1 MSLLWIAVAVLAA
14 LVVPVLFSLVVEALR
29 RVPQAPA
36 RLSWAP
42 DIAIRYADVGG
53 MKLRYVKAGAGPD
66 LLLLHTLRTQLDLFE
81 KMVSDL
87 AKNFT
92 VYALDYPGHGFSDI
106 PPARYDADFFVN
118 AVEGFLDALDLRAV
132 SLCGVSIGGSI
143 ALIIAGRRNPRA
155 LRVIAINPYD
165 YANGRGITR
174 SSFLGW
180 AITATS
186 KIPLLGETVM
196 RLRNFIIMKS
206 VLRGGVADPASIRP
220 ALMREMYEV
229 GNRRHHYRAFISLLR
244 HAASWERATAI
255 YRDINVPVCLV
266 WGTQDWARL
275 AEREHD
281 RALIP
286 GAQMVTIENGG
297 HFLPLDRP
305 RELEELIVRFACA

>member
-106 PPARYDADFFVN
+106 PPARYDAISSSMRSK
-118 AVEGFLDALDLRAV
+118 ASSMHSTCAPYPCAV
-132 SLCGVSIGGSI
+132 SRS
-143 ALIIAGRRNPRA
+143 AGP
-155 LRVIAINPYD
+155 LR
-165 YANGRGITR
+165 
-174 SSFLGW
+174 
-180 AITATS
+180 
-186 KIPLLGETVM
+186 
-196 RLRNFIIMKS
+196 
-206 VLRGGVADPASIRP
+206 
-220 ALMREMYEV
+220 
-229 GNRRHHYRAFISLLR
+229 
-244 HAASWERATAI
+244 
-255 YRDINVPVCLV
+255 
-266 WGTQDWARL
+266 
-275 AEREHD
+275 
-281 RALIP
+281 
-286 GAQMVTIENGG
+286 
-297 HFLPLDRP
+297 
-305 RELEELIVRFACA
+305 